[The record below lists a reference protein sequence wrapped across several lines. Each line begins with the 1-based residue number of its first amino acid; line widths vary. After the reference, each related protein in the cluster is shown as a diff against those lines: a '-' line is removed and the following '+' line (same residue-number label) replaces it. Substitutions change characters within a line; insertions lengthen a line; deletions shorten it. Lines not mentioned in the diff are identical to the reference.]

1 MALGI
6 VRSLRRE
13 PAGSDD
19 TEVATEA
26 VDRLVAELTGDLAAL
41 RQRVDRD
48 PFVNPVRLLALRIL
62 ERMRTD
68 DIDEVLLDR
77 LIQRLTADAFATRAD
92 RLRAY
97 LGEIDIER
105 NAATVADLVR
115 RQAVDAEGAPVPF
128 ATFQE
133 RLGRIVYGFVF
144 TAHPTFSLAVALQRE
159 LIAHALGTEEE
170 KASARA
176 RAEAL
181 PHRPEP
187 RIDLDEEHRQATAAI
202 EHTQDAL
209 ARAYRIAFTV
219 ARELYP
225 DEWRKLTPRLA
236 SIASWVGYD
245 TDGRSDIPW
254 TLTFAKRLV
263 VQGIQLRRYRRAIGA
278 LCEQARDDER
288 LLPILELIDARLSLA
303 IKASADELE
312 VFKAAGSQPQAWLD
326 KLAGLSR
333 EMAQG
338 RSRRLADSRQLAEL
352 IDRAL
357 AQATADDIA
366 VELCVLRAEIRTH
379 GTTLART
386 HVRINSVQLHNAIRK
401 TIGMEHAAD
410 DPSHRLTY
418 VNAVAR
424 LIQNVEPASLNFG
437 SVAAERAT
445 AKRVFMTMAQM
456 LKYLDASEPIR
467 FLIAECETPLTL
479 LTALYFARQFGVAER
494 IDISPLFETR
504 KALERG
510 ASIIEGAIAIPEYR
524 DYLRRRGQICIQT
537 GFSDAGRYMGQ
548 IAASMAIERIRLQMA
563 ELLGRHGLADL
574 KLIIFDTHGESIGR
588 GSHPESLAD
597 RYRYYDTPESRR
609 RFAAHG
615 IRFREETSYQGGD
628 GYLPFMAEASSFAVL
643 TRVLE
648 HCLEPADEGE
658 DPYYART
665 DFTDEFLATVKQFN
679 ATVIDDPCYAAFLGA
694 WGANLLYGTGSRS
707 LKRQYDTSAPRVA
720 IEHPSQIRAI
730 PHNAILQQ
738 LGILANTIGGLGQA
752 VGKDPEQF
760 QRFYRE
766 SPRFR
771 RLMRM
776 VEHAFKFT
784 DLRVVRAGIDL
795 FDAEAW
801 LIRAHSSKDPAE
813 QEALSA
819 VAAYLERI
827 GLHDRLMRIFRV
839 FHRDYLSLSR
849 AMREHRRATRDA
861 GGEPIAVD
869 QGTRDNMHL
878 LHAIRMA
885 VIQRLMTRA
894 VNVPDFSDRHN
905 VTHDSLVQRLMHLDV
920 EPSLAVLA
928 EVFPLTEGDAPEL
941 DYGEPATYRGSDAQ
955 SYAQE
960 HATIFKPIGQD
971 YDLIRRIGSGIIH
984 HVGAFG

>member
-1 MALGI
+1 MALGV
-6 VRSLRRE
+6 VRTRRE
-13 PAGSDD
+13 PVEAGGAD
-19 TEVATEA
+19 TGSEA
-26 VDRLVAELTGDLAAL
+26 VDRLVGELAADLATL
-41 RQRVDRD
+41 RQRTDRD
-48 PFVNPVRLLALRIL
+48 PFVNPIRLLALGIL
-62 ERMRTD
+62 DRLRSGEIGEAML
-68 DIDEVLLDR
+68 ER
-77 LIQRLTADAFATRAD
+77 LIQRLTVAAFATRAE

-105 NAATVADLVR
+105 NAAALAELIR
-115 RQAVDAEGAPVPF
+115 RQAKGPDGELAPF
-128 ATFQE
+128 AAFRE
-133 RLGRIVYGFVF
+133 RLERVVYGFVF

-159 LIAHALGTEEE
+159 LMATALGGEEE
-170 KASARA
+170 KARARA
-176 RAEAL
+176 AAEAL

-187 RIDLDEEHRQATAAI
+187 RIDLDEEHRQATVAI
-202 EHTQDAL
+202 EHIQDAL
-209 ARAYRIAFTV
+209 SRVYRIAFAV

-225 DEWRKLTPRLA
+225 DDWRRLTPRLV

-263 VQGIQLRRYRRAIGA
+263 VQGHQLRRYRRTVGA
-278 LCEQARDDER
+278 LCERARDDER

-303 IKASADELE
+303 IKAAEDELE
-312 VFKAAGSQPQAWLD
+312 VFAGAGGQDPAWMER
-326 KLAGLSR
+326 LAGLSR
-333 EMAQG
+333 AMAQG
-338 RSRRLADSRQLAEL
+338 RGRRLADSRQLAEL
-352 IDRAL
+352 VERAL
-357 AQATADDIA
+357 AQAGADDLA
-366 VELCVLRAEIRTH
+366 TELCVLRAEIRTH

-401 TIGMEHAAD
+401 TIGMEHAPD

-418 VNAVAR
+418 VNAVVR

-437 SVAAERAT
+437 SVSAEKAT

-479 LTALYFARQFGVAER
+479 LTALYFAKQFGVADR

-510 ASIIEGAIAIPEYR
+510 ASIIQGAIAVPEYR
-524 DYLRRRGQICIQT
+524 DYLRKRGRICIQT

-548 IAASMAIERIRLQMA
+548 IAASMAIERIRLQLA
-563 ELLGRHGLADL
+563 ELLAAHDLADL
-574 KLIIFDTHGESIGR
+574 ELIVFDTHGESIGR
-588 GSHPESLAD
+588 GAHPESLAD
-597 RYRYYDTPESRR
+597 RFRYYDTPESRR
-609 RFAAHG
+609 RFAARG
-615 IRFREETSYQGGD
+615 IALREETSFQGGD
-628 GYLPFMAEASSFAVL
+628 GYMPFMAEASSFAVL
-643 TRVLE
+643 SRALE

-658 DPYYART
+658 DPYYARV
-665 DFTDEFLATVKQFN
+665 DYTDEFLATVKAFN
-679 ATVIDDPCYAAFLGA
+679 AQVIDDPCYAAFLGA

-738 LGILANTIGGLGQA
+738 MGILANTIGGLGQA
-752 VGKDPEQF
+752 VGKDPELF
-760 QRFYRE
+760 QRFYRD

-801 LIRAHSSKDPAE
+801 LIRAHSTEDPQE

-819 VAAYLERI
+819 VASYLERI

-861 GGEPIAVD
+861 GGQPIAVD
-869 QGTRDNMHL
+869 QATRDNMHM

-885 VIQRLMTRA
+885 LIQRLMIRA
-894 VNVPDFSDRHN
+894 VHVPDFSDRHN
-905 VTHDSLVQRLMHLDV
+905 LTHDALIQRLMHLDV
-920 EPSLAVLA
+920 EPALAILA
-928 EVFPLTEGDAPEL
+928 EVFPLTEGDTPEL
-941 DYGEPATYRGSDAQ
+941 DYGEAATYRGGDSQ

-960 HATIFKPIGQD
+960 HATIFRPLGQD

>member
-1 MALGI
+1 MALGV
-6 VRSLRRE
+6 VRTRRE
-13 PAGSDD
+13 PVEAGGGD
-19 TEVATEA
+19 AGGEA
-26 VDRLVAELTGDLAAL
+26 VDRLVGELAADLAAL
-41 RQRVDRD
+41 RQRTDRD
-48 PFVNPVRLLALRIL
+48 PFVNPIRLLALGIL
-62 ERMRTD
+62 DRLRSGEIGEAML
-68 DIDEVLLDR
+68 ER
-77 LIQRLTADAFATRAD
+77 LIQRLTVAAFATRAE

-105 NAATVADLVR
+105 NAASLAELIR
-115 RQAVDAEGAPVPF
+115 RQAKGPDGGPAPF
-128 ATFQE
+128 AIFRE
-133 RLGRIVYGFVF
+133 RMERVVYGFVF

-159 LIAHALGTEEE
+159 LMAIVLGGDEAKAHART
-170 KASARA
+170 A
-176 RAEAL
+176 AEAL

-187 RIDLDEEHRQATAAI
+187 RIDLDEEHRQATVAI
-202 EHTQDAL
+202 EHIQDAL
-209 ARAYRIAFTV
+209 SRVYRIAFAV
-219 ARELYP
+219 ARELFP
-225 DEWRKLTPRLA
+225 DDWRGLTPRLV

-263 VQGIQLRRYRRAIGA
+263 VQGHQLRRYRRAVGA
-278 LCEQARDDER
+278 LCERARDDER

-303 IKASADELE
+303 IKAAEDELE
-312 VFKAAGSQPQAWLD
+312 VFAGAGGQDPAWMER
-326 KLAGLSR
+326 LAGLSR
-333 EMAQG
+333 SMAQG
-338 RSRRLADSRQLAEL
+338 RGRRLADSRQLAEL
-352 IDRAL
+352 VERAL
-357 AQATADDIA
+357 AQAGADDLA
-366 VELCVLRAEIRTH
+366 TELCVLRAEIRTH
-379 GTTLART
+379 GTVLART

-401 TIGMEHAAD
+401 TIGMEHAPD

-418 VNAVAR
+418 VNAVVK

-437 SVAAERAT
+437 SVAAEKAT

-479 LTALYFARQFGVAER
+479 LTALYFARQFGVADR

-510 ASIIEGAIAIPEYR
+510 ASIIQGAIAVPEYR
-524 DYLRRRGQICIQT
+524 DYLRRRGRICIQT

-548 IAASMAIERIRLQMA
+548 IAASMAIERIRLQLA
-563 ELLGRHGLADL
+563 ELLAAHDLADL
-574 KLIIFDTHGESIGR
+574 ELIVFDTHGESIGR
-588 GSHPESLAD
+588 GAHPESLAD
-597 RYRYYDTPESRR
+597 RFRYYDTPESRR
-609 RFAAHG
+609 RFAARG
-615 IRFREETSYQGGD
+615 IALREETSFQGGD
-628 GYLPFMAEASSFAVL
+628 GYMPFMAEASSFAVL
-643 TRVLE
+643 SRALE
-648 HCLEPADEGE
+648 HCLEPVDEGD
-658 DPYYART
+658 DPYYARV
-665 DFTDEFLATVKQFN
+665 DYTDEFLATVKAFN
-679 ATVIDDPCYAAFLGA
+679 AQVIDDPCYAAFLGA

-738 LGILANTIGGLGQA
+738 MGILANTIGGLGQA
-752 VGKDPEQF
+752 VGKDPELF
-760 QRFYRE
+760 QRFYRD

-801 LIRAHSSKDPAE
+801 LIRAHSTEDPQE

-819 VAAYLERI
+819 VASYLERI

-861 GGEPIAVD
+861 GGQPIAVD
-869 QGTRDNMHL
+869 QATRDNMHM

-885 VIQRLMTRA
+885 LIQRLMIRA
-894 VNVPDFSDRHN
+894 VHVPDFSDRHN
-905 VTHDSLVQRLMHLDV
+905 LTHDALIQRLMHLDV
-920 EPSLAVLA
+920 EPALAILA
-928 EVFPLTEGDAPEL
+928 EVFPLTEGDTPEL
-941 DYGEPATYRGSDAQ
+941 DYGEPATYRGSDTQ
-955 SYAQE
+955 SYAHE
-960 HATIFKPIGQD
+960 HAAIFRPIGQD
-971 YDLIRRIGSGIIH
+971 YDLIRRIGSGIVH